1 MEWRLG
7 RLSWRRADV
16 GIVADEEE
24 ERIGKV
30 AQGQ

>member
-1 MEWRLG
+1 MERRLD
-7 RLSWRRADV
+7 RVSWRRADV
-16 GIVADEEE
+16 GMVVDEE